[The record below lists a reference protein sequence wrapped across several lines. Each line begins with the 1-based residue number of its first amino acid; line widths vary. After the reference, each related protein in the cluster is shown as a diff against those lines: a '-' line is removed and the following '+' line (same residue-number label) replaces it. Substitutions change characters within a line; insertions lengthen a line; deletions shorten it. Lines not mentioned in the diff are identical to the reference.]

1 MGPKGEEEEGV
12 EAFFIPCTLRVFF
25 LAFFFHP
32 KLSCLTRVGQ
42 RAKVLKCPN
51 FRAFS
56 HSFCLN
62 IYKNGQK
69 HETF

>member
-1 MGPKGEEEEGV
+1 MEEIEIDSGDVKGIAKDTVLVAG
-12 EAFFIPCTLRVFF
+12 IG
-25 LAFFFHP
+25 
-32 KLSCLTRVGQ
+32 LTRVGQ
-42 RAKVLKCPN
+42 CAKVLKCPN